1 MSYCSLLKTF
11 ASVIIMNITVNLG
24 VINKSSYTPRQ
35 GVMSSTSQLP
45 SLSLHQ
51 SGFTCISLSR
61 TAPLKL
67 LNRFS
72 RNWT

>member
-35 GVMSSTSQLP
+35 SCRGCNVLYKSITQSVIASIWFYMYLFITYSP
-45 SLSLHQ
+45 S
-51 SGFTCISLSR
+51 
-61 TAPLKL
+61 
-67 LNRFS
+67 
-72 RNWT
+72 